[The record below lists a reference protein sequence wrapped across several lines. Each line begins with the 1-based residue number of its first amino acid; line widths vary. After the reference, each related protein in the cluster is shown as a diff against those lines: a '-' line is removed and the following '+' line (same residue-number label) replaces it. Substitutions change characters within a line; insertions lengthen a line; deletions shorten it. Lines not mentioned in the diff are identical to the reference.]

1 MGGHRVRRFLFL
13 AALVALGWWIYERRP
28 TVAGFVD
35 DLTRPLMGS
44 RAAVKTSERKRVVA
58 DASQVVTLDQ
68 DRRVETLREGMSDWD
83 VRALLGDPDAIEP
96 VEDDP
101 GDRVRWVYR
110 TARRVVLLQRGR
122 VVSVAIR

>member
-1 MGGHRVRRFLFL
+1 MGGHRVRGLLTL

-28 TVAGFVD
+28 TVAGLVD

-44 RAAVKTSERKRVVA
+44 HAAVKTSERKRVVA
-58 DASQVVTLDQ
+58 DASQVVALDQ
-68 DRRVETLREGMSDWD
+68 DRPVATLREGMSDWD

-96 VEDDP
+96 VEDEQ
-101 GDRVRWVYR
+101 GDRVRWIYR
-110 TARRVVLLQRGR
+110 AAKRVVLFQRGR